1 MLGYVTDRVLKG
13 IPLLIVISIIVFA
26 LIHAAPGGPDGVFA
40 GDPTVSEEDLAR
52 IRASFGLDQ
61 PLQVQYLKWLGNMVT
76 GDWGTSFQE
85 KRPVL
90 VMIAERVPNTLLLA
104 GTATL
109 IALLVSAPLA
119 VYAASGRSAAIR
131 QLVRLLTLLGV
142 SVPTF
147 WSGTMA
153 LLVFAGML
161 GVLPSGGMTTLGRPF
176 AIGDLLRH
184 LLLPS
189 LILASLSIAQ
199 WVRYLN
205 TALGT
210 VLREDY
216 VRTARAKGLSE
227 RTVVYRHALRNSL
240 IPFVT
245 IVVLQIPH
253 MVSGAVVTEIVFSW
267 PGVGRLVQTAILRH
281 DYPLVM
287 GAFTMMAAL
296 VIVASIAG
304 DIVYAVAD
312 PRIRLRPGRAG

>member
-1 MLGYVTDRVLKG
+1 MAGYVVDRIVKG
-13 IPLLIVISIIVFA
+13 IPLLLVISVIVFA

-40 GDPTVSEEDLAR
+40 GDPTVSEQDLAR

-61 PLQVQYLKWLGNMVT
+61 PLQVQYLKWLGNMVR

-90 VMIAERVPNTLLLA
+90 TMIAERVPNTLLLA
-104 GTATL
+104 GAAML
-109 IALLVSAPLA
+109 LALFVSVPLA
-119 VYAASGRSAAIR
+119 VYAASGPNATIR
-131 QLVRLLTLLGV
+131 QLVRLLSLVGV

-153 LLVFAGML
+153 LLLFAGTW
-161 GVLPSGGMTTLGRPF
+161 GVLPSGGMTTLGKPF
-176 AIGDLLRH
+176 AVTDLLHH
-184 LLLPS
+184 LLLPAV
-189 LILASLSIAQ
+189 ILASLSIAQ

-205 TALGT
+205 TTLST

-216 VRTARAKGLSE
+216 VRTAQAKGLSQQA
-227 RTVVYRHALRNSL
+227 VVYRHALRNSL

-287 GAFTMMAAL
+287 GAFTMVAAL
-296 VIVASIAG
+296 VIVASVVG
-304 DIVYAVAD
+304 DIVYAFAD
-312 PRIRLRPGRAG
+312 PRIRLASGRPA